1 MNNHPHRSVERAL
14 ANKYIQ
20 LVLARRRRVAA
31 GQSGVSLSEVMR
43 PRCVLT
49 SHSLC
54 VS

>member
-31 GQSGVSLSEVMR
+31 GQGGVSLSDVMR

-49 SHSLC
+49 FHTLC